1 MKKRLLLLSFVFVSL
16 TSVGQYF
23 EWVKRTG
30 SVDKDFVNSM
40 HIDEVGNIYT
50 TGRFEGKADFN
61 PGKDTFYLEA
71 KKNFY
76 AIYLSKLDASGNFI
90 WAKIIDCGGSGR
102 SIVTDRFHNVYV
114 TGNLGWGT
122 VDIDPGAGVHNITSI
137 GSSDAFILKLDS
149 LGNFVWARNM
159 GGINGSAS
167 AGKIIFDK
175 LDNLIISGPFQ
186 STVDFDPGVGTFNLT
201 SSFIGYNDIYIAK
214 YSASGN
220 FIWAKRIGG
229 YNDEASCMKTIDSSG
244 NIYLL
249 IDFTETIDMDPG
261 KNIVNLTSKGGW
273 DFCLLKLD
281 SSGKYL
287 WVKQIGGISDDHPS
301 DITIDHL
308 ENIYITGSFRKSVDI
323 GSFSLSANGFQ
334 GLSDFFVAKLNSS
347 GNFVWVKQIGG
358 PDSDWSTRITLDDS
372 GNIYL
377 SGNFSNTVDFNPDK
391 DTFNLTSDYNFG
403 TGDLFILKL
412 NAFGKLLWAK
422 NIGGQF
428 DVYSHALIVKDS
440 NIYIAGEFYGMI
452 DFDPGFETYELTGE
466 GERYNSDIFI
476 LKLNQKKYQCNTNY
490 SYSTKSDTL
499 FYEYLGNSN
508 NVKWS
513 FGNGKTSKSKKGTY
527 VYGKL
532 GLYMFCLKILC
543 SDDSTQKCVHLK
555 LNACKS
561 YFTKT
566 LDTTQKFK
574 LFLVNKSSNTSST
587 KYHWD
592 FGDGDTSAL
601 RNPTHKYRN
610 FGKFFVCLSVT
621 DNSCSSKFCD
631 TLGLDS
637 SGKLLKKAGT
647 WDLVVSDNALE
658 INKMQNSNL
667 KIYPNPATNKIF
679 IEQIN
684 SAMSYDKI
692 EIINSNGQKCIS
704 LNIKINNDPIEVN
717 IEKLI
722 TGIYLVKVSNDREYI
737 YTKIIKN

>member
-1 MKKRLLLLSFVFVSL
+1 
-16 TSVGQYF
+16 
-23 EWVKRTG
+23 
-30 SVDKDFVNSM
+30 
-40 HIDEVGNIYT
+40 
-50 TGRFEGKADFN
+50 
-61 PGKDTFYLEA
+61 
-71 KKNFY
+71 
-76 AIYLSKLDASGNFI
+76 
-90 WAKIIDCGGSGR
+90 
-102 SIVTDRFHNVYV
+102 
-114 TGNLGWGT
+114 
-122 VDIDPGAGVHNITSI
+122 
-137 GSSDAFILKLDS
+137 
-149 LGNFVWARNM
+149 
-159 GGINGSAS
+159 
-167 AGKIIFDK
+167 
-175 LDNLIISGPFQ
+175 
-186 STVDFDPGVGTFNLT
+186 
-201 SSFIGYNDIYIAK
+201 
-214 YSASGN
+214 
-220 FIWAKRIGG
+220 
-229 YNDEASCMKTIDSSG
+229 
-244 NIYLL
+244 
-249 IDFTETIDMDPG
+249 
-261 KNIVNLTSKGGW
+261 
-273 DFCLLKLD
+273 
-281 SSGKYL
+281 
-287 WVKQIGGISDDHPS
+287 
-301 DITIDHL
+301 
-308 ENIYITGSFRKSVDI
+308 
-323 GSFSLSANGFQ
+323 
-334 GLSDFFVAKLNSS
+334 
-347 GNFVWVKQIGG
+347 
-358 PDSDWSTRITLDDS
+358 
-372 GNIYL
+372 
-377 SGNFSNTVDFNPDK
+377 
-391 DTFNLTSDYNFG
+391 
-403 TGDLFILKL
+403 
-412 NAFGKLLWAK
+412 
-422 NIGGQF
+422 
-428 DVYSHALIVKDS
+428 
-440 NIYIAGEFYGMI
+440 
-452 DFDPGFETYELTGE
+452 
-466 GERYNSDIFI
+466 
-476 LKLNQKKYQCNTNY
+476 
-490 SYSTKSDTL
+490 
-499 FYEYLGNSN
+499 
-508 NVKWS
+508 
-513 FGNGKTSKSKKGTY
+513 